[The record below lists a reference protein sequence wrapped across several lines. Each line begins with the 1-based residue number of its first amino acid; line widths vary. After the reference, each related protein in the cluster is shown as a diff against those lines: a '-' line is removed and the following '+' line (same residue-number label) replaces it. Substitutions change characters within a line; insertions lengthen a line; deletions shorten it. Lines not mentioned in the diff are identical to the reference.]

1 MDSIQLVGR
10 CHTRRLWL
18 GSLGIEELKDRS
30 QSAGP
35 GFRHV
40 PVSGCSPPP
49 PFSRTSI
56 MRWLGSA
63 ERTHL

>member
-1 MDSIQLVGR
+1 MDSIQPVGR
-10 CHTRRLWL
+10 CPTRRLWL